1 MVLRVFRHFVPVS
14 IICLAISD
22 LLLVFLA
29 FQLIF
34 YDDRSSSLRFADAL
48 SSPSLKLAVLIGI
61 GAAVSGLYDTRSFLT
76 YRSMAMQILL
86 SLVFTIVILAAG
98 SLAFV
103 DWAAPLDWFWE
114 LQKATFT
121 WLVCI
126 LLTRAV
132 FVTIAD
138 LDAFKRRIMVLGKGE
153 LAERIGALAA
163 DRKSRFVP
171 VLFLDEKTLPRATE
185 DDYRLDTLSMTSVHR
200 HARELQVSEIVL
212 ATEDRRGLP
221 LDDLMLCRRAGI
233 KITQYVDFIERET
246 NSIDVNAVQPGWFLF
261 SDGFINSS
269 WRKLWKRAT
278 DIVLSLLL
286 LLATLPLMLLTCV
299 LIALES
305 HGPVLLRQERIGL
318 GGRPFVL
325 LKFRSMFADAEK
337 DGLPRWAS
345 YGDTR
350 ITRVGRLIRKF
361 RIDELPQLINVLR
374 GDMSFVGPRPERPVF
389 VNELTQRIPFYTERH
404 WVKPGIT
411 GWAQIKYQYGSSI
424 EDARIKLSY
433 DLYYVKNH
441 GLFLDLLIVLQ
452 TVRVI
457 LWADGAR

>member
-14 IICLAISD
+14 IICLAMSD
-22 LLLVFLA
+22 LLLVFLG
-29 FQLIF
+29 FRLIF
-34 YDDRSSSLRFADAL
+34 DDQFPSLRLADAL
-48 SSPSLKLAVLIGI
+48 SSPSLRLAVLIGI

-76 YRSMAMQILL
+76 YRSVVTQILL
-86 SLVFTIVILAAG
+86 SLFITIVILVAG
-98 SLAFV
+98 SLTFV
-103 DWAAPLDWFWE
+103 NWAAPLDWFWE

-132 FVTIAD
+132 FLTIAD

-153 LAERIGALAA
+153 MAERIGTLAA
-163 DRKSRFVP
+163 NREARFVP
-171 VLFLDEKTLPRATE
+171 VLYIDQKALPQSTN
-185 DDYRLDTLSMTSVHR
+185 DDGRPNTSLHES
-200 HARELQVSEIVL
+200 ACQTQASEIVL

-246 NSIDVNAVQPGWFLF
+246 NSIDVNALQQGWFLF
-261 SDGFINSS
+261 SDGFKNSS
-269 WRKLWKRAT
+269 WRKFWKRST
-278 DIVLSLLL
+278 DIVLSLFLL
-286 LLATLPLMLLTCV
+286 VATLPLMLFTCV

-318 GGRPFVL
+318 GGRSFVL

-337 DGLPRWAS
+337 DGVARWATCDDS
-345 YGDTR
+345 R
-350 ITRVGRLIRKF
+350 ITRVGKFIRKF

-374 GDMSFVGPRPERPVF
+374 GDMSFVGPRPERPGF
-389 VNELTQRIPFYTERH
+389 VRELTQQIPFYTERH

-411 GWAQIKYQYGSSI
+411 GWAQIKYQYGASV

-452 TVRVI
+452 TIRVI